1 MTKYVKVYLDD
12 ERTAP
17 EGWVQTFTADQTIS
31 ILSSG
36 VVSYLSLDHDLGD
49 DERIVIGTTEKIG
62 TGYDVLTWLEEKVFT
77 NEYFIPPKT
86 ITVHSANVSARLK
99 MEQAIASIKAQN
111 VKNIAWVRDANPK

>member
-1 MTKYVKVYLDD
+1 MIKYVKVYLDD
-12 ERTAP
+12 ERVAP

-49 DERIVIGTTEKIG
+49 DEKIG

-86 ITVHSANVSARLK
+86 ITVHSANVSARKK
-99 MEQAIASIKAQN
+99 MEQAIESIRIKTI
-111 VKNIAWVRDANPK
+111 KNLAWVQEQNRY

>member
-1 MTKYVKVYLDD
+1 MSKYVKVYLDD

-17 EGWVQTFTADQTIS
+17 DGWAQTFTADQTIV

-49 DERIVIGTTEKIG
+49 DEKIG
-62 TGYDVLTWLEEKVFT
+62 TGYDVLKWLEEKVFT
-77 NEYFIPPKT
+77 NEYFIPPRT

-99 MEQAIASIKAQN
+99 MEQAIVSIKAQN
-111 VKNIAWVRDANPK
+111 AKNIAWVREANP